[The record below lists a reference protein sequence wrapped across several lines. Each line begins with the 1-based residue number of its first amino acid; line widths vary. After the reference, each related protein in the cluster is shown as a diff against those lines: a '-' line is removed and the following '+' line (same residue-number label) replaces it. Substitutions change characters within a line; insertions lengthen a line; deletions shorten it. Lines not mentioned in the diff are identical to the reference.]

1 MTTQFTYRTQSQN
14 KKVVMGNASEGR
26 FFVDIYPEYSAHTS
40 TKYNTKKEAE
50 QRAAFNALRV
60 NENDEEWQLPA
71 LPDRV

>member
-1 MTTQFTYRTQSQN
+1 MTTQFTYKTQSQN

-50 QRAAFNALRV
+50 KRFNSIKKRV
-60 NENDEEWQLPA
+60 SKNII
-71 LPDRV
+71 